1 MTTESLRPPA
11 DPGTSKAKRTIL
23 VVDDDRR
30 VIDLLQISLTQN
42 GYRVQTA
49 LTGEEGLEIV
59 RREAPDLVILDLRLP
74 KKSGFEICAALKS
87 ARETAHIPIVM
98 VSASAEVDSRLQG
111 LMHGADDY
119 LTKPFSP
126 KELIIKV
133 RRIFERMDRHE
144 TLASKNQELESE
156 VQRNREDLLVRNKEL
171 RFQVYSLETLMQLTH
186 QLNASLDL
194 EPLLNMLILSVMGQL
209 RVNSA
214 CLLLTDDRENP
225 TRLDVSTFKGLKEE
239 QVRGI
244 ALSYDSALVRALKP
258 SESEEPRP
266 IRLASLEHDPG
277 LAEDVGRFFAAGLTV
292 VCPVVMKNRLIAM
305 VAAGEKVSGHEHT
318 SADLEMLR
326 ALAESA
332 GIAIENAR
340 LFRDLQEAYVST
352 VRLLVSRIEEKDPY
366 THGHTERVAA
376 YAVAIAR
383 EMGLTPEEIQT
394 IQFGAFL
401 HDIGKVHTQDEIL
414 HKPGAL
420 TEEEWKTVKAHPV
433 RGAEM
438 VRGVKFLEKSIDMI
452 RHHHERVDGKGY
464 PDGLTGDQISLHAK
478 IVNLADAFDAMTTDR
493 PYRAGMTTD
502 QAIEQMTTKAGSQF
516 ATEVVQVFV
525 PALSEGRIG
534 VIKNEAPWKAP
545 EAEHAN
551 ALLGPSA
558 SEKSNT
564 SSN

>member
-1 MTTESLRPPA
+1 VTTESIRPAA
-11 DPGTSKAKRTIL
+11 DPGSARGKRTIL

-30 VIDLLQISLTQN
+30 VVDLLQISLTQN

-49 LTGEEGLEIV
+49 MTGEEGLDAV

-87 ARETAHIPIVM
+87 SRETAHIPIVM

-126 KELIIKV
+126 KELLIKV
-133 RRIFERMDRHE
+133 RRIFERLERHE
-144 TLASKNQELESE
+144 TLSSKNQELETE

-171 RFQVYSLETLMQLTH
+171 RFQVYSLETLMWLSH

-194 EPLLNMLILSVMGQL
+194 EPLLNTLILSVMGQL
-209 RVNSA
+209 RVNAA
-214 CLLLTDDRENP
+214 CLFLTDDRDSP
-225 TRLDVSTFKGLKEE
+225 TRLDVTTFKGLKED
-239 QVRGI
+239 QVRGL
-244 ALSYDSALVRALKP
+244 ALSYDSALIRALRP
-258 SESEEPRP
+258 SDGDEQRP
-266 IRLASLEHDPG
+266 VRLATLERDPG
-277 LAEDVGRFFAAGLTV
+277 LSGDVHRLFAAGLTV
-292 VCPVVMKNRLIAM
+292 VCPVVVKNRLTAM
-305 VAAGEKVSGHEHT
+305 VAVGEKVSGQEFHA
-318 SADLEMLR
+318 SDLEMLR

-376 YAVAIAR
+376 YAVSIAR
-383 EMGLTPEEIQT
+383 ELGLSPDELQT

-420 TEEEWKTVKAHPV
+420 TDEEWKMVKAHPV

-438 VRGVKFLEKSIDMI
+438 VRGVKFLEKASDMI

-464 PDGLTGDQISLHAK
+464 PDGLQGDQISLHAK

-493 PYRAGMTTD
+493 PYRAGMTAE
-502 QAIEQMTTKAGSQF
+502 QAMEQMTTKAGSQF
-516 ATEVVQVFV
+516 AAEVVQVFV
-525 PALSEGRIG
+525 PALREGRIS
-534 VIKNEAPWKAP
+534 VIKNDAPWKAP
-545 EAEHAN
+545 EN
-551 ALLGPSA
+551 ATP
-558 SEKSNT
+558 
-564 SSN
+564 